1 MSTNIFKPL
10 ITIVLA
16 GLVCSCDFEEKN
28 IDPNSSTSIEPGPL
42 LTYSLLNTTTGGET
56 KNIQVGTCMMMMQQ
70 AASLNTTEA
79 AGDKYYQMNS
89 AANSLFVD
97 YYGSVI
103 KNWRELSI
111 RAAEDAK
118 YENTLGVAK
127 IWGSYLFQRMT
138 DLFGNVPYTE
148 AGMGYYQ
155 QIYKPKY
162 DNQEDIYMDM
172 IAEVKAGIAL
182 LSDTKPAI
190 AGDIIYDGDINKW
203 KKFGNSLLLRL
214 GMRLSKV
221 KPDLAKQITVEA
233 IQGGILNNAEDACIV
248 KHMAGGRD
256 ALKNPLSQ
264 RYYTD
269 NTIEKDAVKIG
280 KTFMDYLKVTNDPR
294 IKVYCSLKDGNNDP
308 AVQYGLPNGYDN
320 QTITEAGNNYVGL
333 ENTSNFN
340 TNTILKIDAA
350 TMHLMP
356 SESKLLHA
364 EAALRGWVSGDPNAL
379 FEEAVRLSMA
389 EQKILYGYEIAESA
403 VETYL
408 AQDLFKNAPTT
419 DAKMEVLGQQ
429 YWVATFINGYES
441 YANWRRTGY
450 PQLTPTNYTNNQ
462 SNGQI
467 PRRLPYA
474 VDEYTINK
482 ANVEAAVQQ
491 QGADN
496 VNTRVWWDKE

>member
-1 MSTNIFKPL
+1 MSTNIFKSL
-10 ITIVLA
+10 FTLALA

-42 LTYSLLNTTTGGET
+42 LTYVQLNTTTGGQT

-70 AASLNTTEA
+70 AASLNSTEA

-89 AANSLFVD
+89 SANSLFVD
-97 YYGSVI
+97 YYSSVI
-103 KNWRELSI
+103 KNWRELVI
-111 RAAEDAK
+111 RAAEDPT

-138 DLFGNVPYTE
+138 DLYGDVPYTE
-148 AGMGYYQ
+148 AGMGYYG

-162 DNQEDIYMDM
+162 DNQKDIYTDM

-182 LSDTKPAI
+182 LSDEKPAI
-190 AGDIIYDGDINKW
+190 SGDIIYDGNISKW

-214 GMRLSKV
+214 GMRLCKV
-221 KPDLAKQITVEA
+221 KPDLAKQIAAEA
-233 IQGGILNNAEDACIV
+233 IQGGIMNDAEDACIV
-248 KHMAGGRD
+248 KHMSGGRD
-256 ALKNPLSQ
+256 ALKNPLSL

-269 NTIEKDAVKIG
+269 NIVEKDAVKIG
-280 KTFMDYLKVTNDPR
+280 KTFMDYLKATNDPR
-294 IKVYCSLKDGNNDP
+294 IEVYCSLKNGDSDP
-308 AVQYGLPNGYDN
+308 TNQHGLPNGYDN
-320 QTITEAGNNYVGL
+320 QTISEAGNAYVGL
-333 ENTSNFN
+333 ENTSTFN
-340 TNTILKIDAA
+340 TNIILKMDAA

-356 SESKLLHA
+356 SESKLLQA
-364 EAALRGWVSGDPNAL
+364 EAALRGWISGDPNAL

-389 EQKILYGYEIAESA
+389 EQEVTYGYKIAKA
-403 VETYL
+403 DVDVYL
-408 AQDLFKNAPTT
+408 AQNLFTNAPTT
-419 DAKMEVLGQQ
+419 EAKMEVLGQQ

-450 PQLTPTNYTNNQ
+450 PKLTPTNYADNQ
-462 SNGQI
+462 SNGEI

-474 VDEYTINK
+474 IDEYTINK

-496 VNTRVWWDKE
+496 VNTRVWWDKQ

>member
-10 ITIVLA
+10 FTLALA

-42 LTYSLLNTTTGGET
+42 LTYVQLNTTTGGQT

-89 AANSLFVD
+89 SANSLFVD
-97 YYGSVI
+97 YYSDVI
-103 KNWRELSI
+103 KNWRELAI
-111 RAAEDAK
+111 RAAEDPK
-118 YENTLGVAK
+118 HENTLGAAK
-127 IWGSYLFQRMT
+127 IWGAYLFQRMT
-138 DLFGNVPYTE
+138 DLYGNVPYTE

-162 DNQEDIYMDM
+162 DNQEDIYTNM

-182 LSDTKPAI
+182 LDEEKPAI
-190 AGDIIYDGDINKW
+190 SGDIIYDGDITKW

-221 KPDLAKQITVEA
+221 KPDLAKQIAAEA
-233 IQGGILNNAEDACIV
+233 IQGGIMDNAQDACIV
-248 KHMAGGRD
+248 KHTAGGRD
-256 ALKNPLSQ
+256 ALKNPLSL

-269 NTIEKDAVKIG
+269 KIIEKDAVKIS
-280 KTFMDYLKVTNDPR
+280 KTFMDFLKSTNDPR
-294 IKVYCSLKDGNNDP
+294 IKVYCSLKDGDNDP
-308 AVQYGLPNGYDN
+308 TKQFGLPNGYDN
-320 QTITEAGNNYVGL
+320 QTISEAGNDYVGL

-340 TNTILKIDAA
+340 TSVILKMDAA
-350 TMHLMP
+350 TIHLMP
-356 SESKLLHA
+356 SESKLLQA
-364 EAALRGWVSGDPNAL
+364 EAALRGWISGDANTL
-379 FEEAVRLSMA
+379 FEEAIRLSMA
-389 EQKILYGYEIAESA
+389 EQKVVYDYDIDKTDIDN
-403 VETYL
+403 YL
-408 AQDLFKNAPTT
+408 VQNLFKNAATT

-450 PQLTPTNYTNNQ
+450 PKLTPTKYANNQ